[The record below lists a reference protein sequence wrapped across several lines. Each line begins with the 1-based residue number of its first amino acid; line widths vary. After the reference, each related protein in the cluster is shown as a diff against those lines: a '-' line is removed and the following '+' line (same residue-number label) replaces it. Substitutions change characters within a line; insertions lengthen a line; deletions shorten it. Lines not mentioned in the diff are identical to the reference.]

1 MVKRFGVVTIL
12 LFFTEALLAN
22 AALASD
28 NFGAIAT
35 SDSSNYW
42 GLTYDHPSRE
52 KAESGALEQCS
63 KNADDCMVRV
73 WFQNACGS
81 VADNGSSVS
90 WGLGDTR
97 AEAEANAMT
106 ELPDGKIIA
115 WACTTR

>member
-1 MVKRFGVVTIL
+1 MIKRFGVVTVL
-12 LFFTEALLAN
+12 LFFTEALLAS
-22 AALASD
+22 AAFAND

-35 SDSSNYW
+35 SDSSTYW
-42 GLTYDHPSRE
+42 GLTYDYPSRE
-52 KAESGALEQCS
+52 KAERGALEQCS
-63 KNADDCMVRV
+63 KNADDCVVRV
-73 WFQNACGS
+73 WFQNACGA

-106 ELPDGKIIA
+106 ELPDGKIIT